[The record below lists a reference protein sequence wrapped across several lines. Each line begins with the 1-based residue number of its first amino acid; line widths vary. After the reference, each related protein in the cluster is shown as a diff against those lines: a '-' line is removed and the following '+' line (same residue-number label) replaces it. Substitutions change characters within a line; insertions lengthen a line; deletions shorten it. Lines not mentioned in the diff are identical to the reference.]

1 MNKAPANISKQQFI
15 DKNPETDNFYIII
28 PAYNESEN
36 IKQTVKDW
44 YPIIDRYGDKNSK
57 LVVIDDGSKDN
68 TYKILCELAKKYRKL
83 QPLTKPNSGHGATLF
98 YGYNYA
104 IAKKAKYVF
113 QTDSDGQTL
122 PEEFKQ
128 FWNHRKNFDII
139 IGYRKN
145 RQDGLSRKIV
155 AKVLKLTLRLFLKV
169 TVTDANT
176 PYRLMSAKTLEE
188 NLKLIPK
195 DFNLSNAALSAIY
208 IKKNY
213 KVEFIPITF
222 RPRQGGVNSI
232 NPKKIF
238 GIGKN
243 SISDFRKINKNI
255 NGGLNN
261 G

>member
-1 MNKAPANISKQQFI
+1 M
-15 DKNPETDNFYIII
+15 EDNLYIII

-36 IKQTVKDW
+36 IEKTVEDW
-44 YPIIDRYGDKNSK
+44 HLIIDQYGDKNSK
-57 LVVIDDGSKDN
+57 LVVIDDGSKDD
-68 TYKILCELAKKYRKL
+68 TYKILCELTKKYHKL
-83 QPLTKPNSGHGATLF
+83 QPLTKPNSGHGATIF
-98 YGYNYA
+98 YGYSYA

-128 FWNHRKNFDII
+128 FWDNRKNFDII

-155 AKVLKLTLRLFLKV
+155 AKVLKLTVKLFIKV

-176 PYRLMSAKTLEE
+176 PFRLMSTQTLEE
-188 NLKLIPK
+188 NLKLVPK
-195 DFNLSNAALSAIY
+195 NFNLSNVALSAIY

-213 KVEFIPITF
+213 KVKFIPITF
-222 RPRQGGVNSI
+222 KPRQGGVNSI

-238 GIGKN
+238 SIGRS

-255 NGGLNN
+255 NMSSNN
-261 G
+261 DQK